1 MTPELRKRAKA
12 VNFGIMYG
20 ISAFGLAKDIGV
32 SKREADEY
40 IKHYMAA
47 YPAIS
52 EYLKNVVTD
61 AKRDGYVST
70 IYGRRRYIP
79 EINSSKKMLVS
90 FAERVARNTPIQG
103 AAADII
109 KKAMVDTAE
118 TLKKAGLR
126 SRLILQIHDELIVEA
141 PENEKEQAAA
151 ILRSCMENAF
161 PLDVPLTVD
170 MTEGKSWEQ

>member
-1 MTPELRKRAKA
+1 
-12 VNFGIMYG
+12 
-20 ISAFGLAKDIGV
+20 
-32 SKREADEY
+32 
-40 IKHYMAA
+40 MAA

-141 PENEKEQAAA
+141 PENEKKQAAQ
-151 ILRSCMENAF
+151 ILKSCMENAF

-170 MTEGKSWEQ
+170 MTEGKSWEK